1 MVQKLDRCSFP
12 SCEGRYNPQRTGNI
26 TLCVRHAEMM
36 KFFLWMLD
44 NVKLSEQQQ
53 ETKSGIILPK

>member
-1 MVQKLDRCSFP
+1 MVQNFSKCDFP
-12 SCEGRYNPQRTGNI
+12 DCQGKYNPQRTGNI

-44 NVKLSEQQQ
+44 NVKLNEKQ
-53 ETKSGIILPK
+53 EESKSGLILP